1 MKRIGNVY
9 HKIYEKDNIR
19 QAILSASQGK
29 RHKRG
34 VMKVFENLDKA
45 IDLVHDILKNKT
57 YIPNPYWESVL
68 IDGASK
74 KERIIYKPKF
84 FPDQVIHWCLM
95 NIIKPQVVRGM
106 YKWNCASI
114 PNRGTLYAKKATE
127 KWIRTDHTNTRYALK
142 IDIKKYYPNIN
153 KETLKM
159 KFRRIIKDPDVLW
172 LLDIIIDSHHL
183 GIPIGNYTSQWFAN
197 FYLQDLDHYIKETL
211 GAIYYVRYMD
221 DMVVFGS
228 NKKKLRKDRLLIE
241 AFLNNESLTI
251 KENWQVFN
259 IDKRPLDFVGYVFK
273 RDKTYVR
280 KRITARMRKRYLRFE
295 KQPTKHLA
303 CSMMSYLG
311 WLMHSDSYIL
321 YKKYFKNIKLMKEFI
336 RHGN

>member
-1 MKRIGNVY
+1 MKRLGNVY
-9 HKIYEKDNIR
+9 HKVYDKDNIR

-34 VMKVFENLDKA
+34 VMKVFENIDKA

-74 KERIIYKPKF
+74 KKRIIYKPKF

-95 NIIKPQVVRGM
+95 NVIKSQINRGM

-114 PNRGTLYAKKATE
+114 SERGTLYAKKATE
-127 KWIRTDHTNTRYALK
+127 KWVRTDYKRTKYALK
-142 IDIKKYYPNIN
+142 LDVKKYYPNIN
-153 KETLKM
+153 KETLKQ
-159 KFRRIIKDPDVLW
+159 KFRRVIKDPDIMW
-172 LLDIIIDSHHL
+172 LLESIIDSHHE

-197 FYLQDLDHYIKETL
+197 FYLQDLDHYIKEEL
-211 GAIYYVRYMD
+211 KAPYYIRYMD
-221 DMVVFGS
+221 DMVIFGS
-228 NKKKLRKDRLLIE
+228 NKKTLRKHKELIE
-241 AFLNNESLTI
+241 AFLKKESLTI

-259 IDKRPLDFVGYVFK
+259 IDKRPLDFVGYVFS

-280 KRITARMRKRYLRFE
+280 KRITKRMRKRYF
-295 KQPTKHLA
+295 KFKKKPTKHLA

-311 WLMHSDSYIL
+311 WLKHSDSYVL
-321 YKKYFKNIKLMKEFI
+321 YKMYFENIKLMKEFI